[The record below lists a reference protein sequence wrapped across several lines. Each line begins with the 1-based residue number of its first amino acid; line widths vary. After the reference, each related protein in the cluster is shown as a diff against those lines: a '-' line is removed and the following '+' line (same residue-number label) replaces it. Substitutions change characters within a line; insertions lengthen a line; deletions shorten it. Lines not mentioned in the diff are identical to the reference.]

1 MKPEIYNAYVKI
13 LHEEL
18 VPAMG
23 CTEPIAIAYA
33 SALARDTLGTM
44 PERMEVQA
52 SGNLIKNVKSVVVP
66 NTNGLKGIEAAVAAG
81 VVAGDAGKALEV
93 ISVVSGEQKARIQ
106 DMVGRGMCKVSLL
119 DSGLVLDLI
128 VILHAGDDWA
138 RVRIVNHHTDVVLIE
153 KNGAVLLEKPV
164 DTSSS
169 IGEVSPEKRLLTIR
183 DIVEFARTVDLDDVR
198 DVLERQVNYNMAIC
212 EEGLKSSYGGN
223 VGKVLLREFGDGVA
237 TRCKAKAAAGSDAR
251 MGGCELPVVI
261 NSGSG
266 NQGITVSVPVVEY
279 ARELG
284 KDQDTLLRAL
294 VISNLVAVHQKAGIG
309 SLSAYCGAISAG
321 AAAGAAIAFLLG
333 GGEYEIEHTIV
344 NCLAISSGVVCDG
357 AKASCA
363 GKIAI
368 GLDAALLGYQM
379 IKNQQQFRG
388 GDGILKKGV
397 EETIGVVGRLGK
409 DGMRETDREILHI
422 MIDWGPPAGQT
433 ANRQTDPEAEA
444 ERNGPADGGKEVPG
458 RYRSGEMPRTRAR
471 GHMESLGA

>member
-93 ISVVSGEQKARIQ
+93 ISVVSGEQKARIH
-106 DMVGRGMCKVSLL
+106 DMVGRGVCKVSLL

-128 VILHAGDDWA
+128 VTLHAGDDWA

-212 EEGLKSSYGGN
+212 EEGLRSSYGGN

-309 SLSAYCGAISAG
+309 ALSAYCGAISAG

-333 GGEYEIEHTIV
+333 GGESEIEHTIV

-422 MIDWGPPAGQT
+422 MID
-433 ANRQTDPEAEA
+433 
-444 ERNGPADGGKEVPG
+444 
-458 RYRSGEMPRTRAR
+458 
-471 GHMESLGA
+471 

>member
-1 MKPEIYNAYVKI
+1 MKPEIYNAYVKS

-128 VILHAGDDWA
+128 VTLHAGDDWA

-422 MIDWGPPAGQT
+422 MID
-433 ANRQTDPEAEA
+433 
-444 ERNGPADGGKEVPG
+444 
-458 RYRSGEMPRTRAR
+458 
-471 GHMESLGA
+471 

>member
-23 CTEPIAIAYA
+23 CTKPIAIAYA

-93 ISVVSGEQKARIQ
+93 ISVVSGEQKARIH

-128 VILHAGDDWA
+128 VTLHAGDDWA

-422 MIDWGPPAGQT
+422 MID
-433 ANRQTDPEAEA
+433 
-444 ERNGPADGGKEVPG
+444 
-458 RYRSGEMPRTRAR
+458 
-471 GHMESLGA
+471 

>member
-13 LHEEL
+13 PHEEL

-93 ISVVSGEQKARIQ
+93 ISVVSGEQKARIH
-106 DMVGRGMCKVSLL
+106 DMVGRGVCKVSLL

-128 VILHAGDDWA
+128 VTLHAGDDWA

-422 MIDWGPPAGQT
+422 MID
-433 ANRQTDPEAEA
+433 
-444 ERNGPADGGKEVPG
+444 
-458 RYRSGEMPRTRAR
+458 
-471 GHMESLGA
+471 

>member
-93 ISVVSGEQKARIQ
+93 ISVVSGEQKARIH
-106 DMVGRGMCKVSLL
+106 DMVGRGVCKVSLL

-128 VILHAGDDWA
+128 VTLCAGDDWA

-357 AKASCA
+357 GKASCA

-422 MIDWGPPAGQT
+422 MID
-433 ANRQTDPEAEA
+433 
-444 ERNGPADGGKEVPG
+444 
-458 RYRSGEMPRTRAR
+458 
-471 GHMESLGA
+471 

>member
-93 ISVVSGEQKARIQ
+93 ISVVSGEQKARIH
-106 DMVGRGMCKVSLL
+106 DMVGRGVCKVSLL

-128 VILHAGDDWA
+128 VTLRAGDDWA

-183 DIVEFARTVDLDDVR
+183 DIVEFAWTVDLDDVR

-422 MIDWGPPAGQT
+422 MID
-433 ANRQTDPEAEA
+433 
-444 ERNGPADGGKEVPG
+444 
-458 RYRSGEMPRTRAR
+458 
-471 GHMESLGA
+471 

>member
-93 ISVVSGEQKARIQ
+93 ISVVSGEQKARIH
-106 DMVGRGMCKVSLL
+106 DMVGRGVCKVSLL

-128 VILHAGDDWA
+128 VTLRAGDDWA

-153 KNGAVLLEKPV
+153 KNGAELLDKPV

-422 MIDWGPPAGQT
+422 MID
-433 ANRQTDPEAEA
+433 
-444 ERNGPADGGKEVPG
+444 
-458 RYRSGEMPRTRAR
+458 
-471 GHMESLGA
+471 

>member
-128 VILHAGDDWA
+128 VTLRAGDDWA

-422 MIDWGPPAGQT
+422 MID
-433 ANRQTDPEAEA
+433 
-444 ERNGPADGGKEVPG
+444 
-458 RYRSGEMPRTRAR
+458 
-471 GHMESLGA
+471 

>member
-128 VILHAGDDWA
+128 VTLHAGDDWA

-309 SLSAYCGAISAG
+309 SLSAYCGALSAG

-422 MIDWGPPAGQT
+422 MID
-433 ANRQTDPEAEA
+433 
-444 ERNGPADGGKEVPG
+444 
-458 RYRSGEMPRTRAR
+458 
-471 GHMESLGA
+471 

>member
-119 DSGLVLDLI
+119 DSGLVRDLI
-128 VILHAGDDWA
+128 VTLHAGDDWA

-422 MIDWGPPAGQT
+422 MID
-433 ANRQTDPEAEA
+433 
-444 ERNGPADGGKEVPG
+444 
-458 RYRSGEMPRTRAR
+458 
-471 GHMESLGA
+471 

>member
-128 VILHAGDDWA
+128 VTLHAGDDWA

-294 VISNLVAVHQKAGIG
+294 VISNLVAGHQKAGIG

-422 MIDWGPPAGQT
+422 MID
-433 ANRQTDPEAEA
+433 
-444 ERNGPADGGKEVPG
+444 
-458 RYRSGEMPRTRAR
+458 
-471 GHMESLGA
+471 

>member
-128 VILHAGDDWA
+128 VTLHAGDDWA

-153 KNGAVLLEKPV
+153 KNAAVLLEKPV

-422 MIDWGPPAGQT
+422 MID
-433 ANRQTDPEAEA
+433 
-444 ERNGPADGGKEVPG
+444 
-458 RYRSGEMPRTRAR
+458 
-471 GHMESLGA
+471 

>member
-93 ISVVSGEQKARIQ
+93 ISVVSGEQKARIH
-106 DMVGRGMCKVSLL
+106 DMVGRGVCKVSLL

-128 VILHAGDDWA
+128 VTLCAGDDWA

-169 IGEVSPEKRLLTIR
+169 IGEVSLEKRLLTIR

-422 MIDWGPPAGQT
+422 MID
-433 ANRQTDPEAEA
+433 
-444 ERNGPADGGKEVPG
+444 
-458 RYRSGEMPRTRAR
+458 
-471 GHMESLGA
+471 

>member
-1 MKPEIYNAYVKI
+1 M
-13 LHEEL
+13 
-18 VPAMG
+18 
-23 CTEPIAIAYA
+23 
-33 SALARDTLGTM
+33 
-44 PERMEVQA
+44 
-52 SGNLIKNVKSVVVP
+52 
-66 NTNGLKGIEAAVAAG
+66 
-81 VVAGDAGKALEV
+81 
-93 ISVVSGEQKARIQ
+93 
-106 DMVGRGMCKVSLL
+106 
-119 DSGLVLDLI
+119 
-128 VILHAGDDWA
+128 
-138 RVRIVNHHTDVVLIE
+138 
-153 KNGAVLLEKPV
+153 

-212 EEGLKSSYGGN
+212 EEGLRSSYGGN

-422 MIDWGPPAGQT
+422 MID
-433 ANRQTDPEAEA
+433 
-444 ERNGPADGGKEVPG
+444 
-458 RYRSGEMPRTRAR
+458 
-471 GHMESLGA
+471 

>member
-93 ISVVSGEQKARIQ
+93 ISVVSGEQKARIH
-106 DMVGRGMCKVSLL
+106 DMVGRGVCKVSLL

-128 VILHAGDDWA
+128 VTLRAGDDWA

-169 IGEVSPEKRLLTIR
+169 IGEGSPEKRLLTIR

-422 MIDWGPPAGQT
+422 MID
-433 ANRQTDPEAEA
+433 
-444 ERNGPADGGKEVPG
+444 
-458 RYRSGEMPRTRAR
+458 
-471 GHMESLGA
+471 